1 MDFPMSFKKIYGH
14 GKQIGMLQKAMAQ
27 QRIGHAYLFSGLDAI
42 GKKTLALAFAQALN
56 CENAAVHD
64 GACGSCSS
72 FRKMMHGNHPD
83 MHILETQAQ
92 FIRIDAIR
100 GIQDQMTFKPLEGR
114 RRIFIIDDAD
124 KMREEA
130 ANALLKTLE
139 EPSADNIIILVTA
152 RPYWLA
158 QTILSRCRHVRFN
171 PLTAETVARFL
182 TEKKQMDP
190 SRALLLASLS
200 GGSIGQALEL
210 DSEDMI
216 AFRAQLSRLLAAA
229 SQGDPLGL
237 LLLASFLGQD
247 KKEIK
252 QGLKILNTYFRDAL
266 VYKETANVK
275 MIINADDLPSIASM
289 AGRLQGGQI
298 LQNIA
303 LVEKS
308 SETIEMNV
316 NKSLTLEAMA
326 FKLHL

>member
-1 MDFPMSFKKIYGH
+1 MSFKNIYGH
-14 GKQIGMLQKAMAQ
+14 FKQVDMLQKAMAQ
-27 QRIGHAYLFSGLDAI
+27 QRVGHSYVFSGLSAI
-42 GKKTLALAFAQALN
+42 GKKTLALAFAQTLT
-56 CENAAVHD
+56 CENAASRYD
-64 GACGSCSS
+64 ACENCSS
-72 FRKMMHGNHPD
+72 CRKMMHGNHPD
-83 MHILETQAQ
+83 IHMLETQTQ

-114 RRIFIIDDAD
+114 KRIIIIDDAD
-124 KMREEA
+124 KMNEQA

-152 RPYWLA
+152 RPYWLP
-158 QTILSRCRHVRFN
+158 QTILSRCRHVRLN
-171 PLTAETVARFL
+171 PLPAETIARFL

-190 SRALLLASLS
+190 SKALLLASLS

-216 AFRAQLSRLLAAA
+216 AFRAELSRLLAAA
-229 SQGDPLGL
+229 SQGDPMVL

-266 VYKETANVK
+266 VYKETANAK
-275 MIINADDLPSIASM
+275 MIINADDLPSIVSM

-308 SETIEMNV
+308 HETIEMNV

-326 FKLHL
+326 FRLHL